1 VSTAP
6 VTEIL
11 ARLQDDPQRASTLAQ
26 VLIDAVLATPVREFL
41 EPARIVP
48 AFVAGLRAGVAAAG
62 DGKQLADRVA
72 DRDSAAP
79 SPALARWPT
88 ASRPS
93 LRAAL
98 RRLLRHPHT
107 PGREVVRAAIDHAGM
122 RAMLRTILQAT
133 LLDFATKVW
142 SAVPDTSWVPGAGIR
157 SKLFGMA
164 KGVASVVGAEVE
176 NRLEDRIKNFVDGF
190 LGRAIDLIVERA
202 TDPRFAADMAN
213 WRSDAVLSLLSLP
226 ESTLLAERRKID
238 PHLVATEVLAGAR
251 ALADWDRLEPEVHA
265 TLESLLTELGTS
277 TVGDLLGPDPGGP
290 GRLAPAPHRRAHPP
304 PPRLFTQD
312 AFATWLTD
320 LVTE

>member
-1 VSTAP
+1 MSTAP

-26 VLIDAVLATPVREFL
+26 VLIDAVLAAPVREFL
-41 EPARIVP
+41 EPTRIVP
-48 AFVAGLRAGVAAAG
+48 AFVAGLRAGVTAAG
-62 DGKQLADRVA
+62 DGQQLADRVA
-72 DRDSAAP
+72 SRQRRTVARSGPLADRLP
-79 SPALARWPT
+79 PE
-88 ASRPS
+88 

-122 RAMLRTILQAT
+122 RGMLRTILQAT

-164 KGVASVVGAEVE
+164 KGVATVVGAEVE

-226 ESTLLAERRKID
+226 ESTLLAERNKID
-238 PHLVATEVLAGAR
+238 PHFVATEVLAGAR
-251 ALADWDRLEPEVHA
+251 ALADWDRLESEVHA

-277 TVGDLLGPDPGGP
+277 TVGDLLGTTPEAQAAWRPLLTGE
-290 GRLAPAPHRRAHPP
+290 LTHHLRA
-304 PPRLFTQD
+304 LFTHD